1 MVCVC
6 VYDGDSHAQIRS
18 VLRNRPA
25 WGRGYNLVTAV
36 DPINKES
43 LQAKSMGST
52 CMYNY
57 NYKDGSFTF
66 KGWCF
71 HVAVQAST
79 VVQVRTVDT
88 KHKHVM

>member
-25 WGRGYNLVTAV
+25 WGQGYNLVTAV

-43 LQAKSMGST
+43 LQAKSMDLHA
-52 CMYNY
+52 CIIIII
-57 NYKDGSFTF
+57 K
-66 KGWCF
+66 
-71 HVAVQAST
+71 T
-79 VVQVRTVDT
+79 VVLPSKGGVF
-88 KHKHVM
+88 M